1 MNSEFPIVVMKFG
14 GSSLAGRERIE
25 AVSTLIE
32 RALERGIRPVVAA
45 SAMGDTTDDLA
56 ALARGLSQRPRK
68 RDYDLLLST
77 GEVVSCAL
85 LSIALN
91 ERGIAA
97 QAVTGPGAGIVTDD
111 RHGRARIEHIDPS
124 VLHLLLDEGITPVVA
139 GFQGASAG
147 GAITTLGRGASD
159 TTAIALAVALGAD
172 NCEIYTD
179 VDGIFSA
186 DPRLVPRA
194 RKLEYISYEETL
206 EMASLGARVMHPRSV
221 ELAERHKL
229 RVTVRSSFNDRPGTE
244 LVSRKAVDIETG
256 TRVRAVV
263 DDADVARITV
273 EGVPDAPGLARS
285 LFEPLAVAGVN
296 VDIIVQNLSHGGAT
310 DISFTVGRDE
320 VESALQIVRK
330 VAEDVGASG
339 VTWSDEL
346 AKISIVGLGMRSGPG
361 VAARMF
367 GTLAERGIN
376 IISITTSEILITC
389 LIEESR
395 LQEAARALHTAF
407 ELDE

>member
-1 MNSEFPIVVMKFG
+1 MSSAAPIVVMKFG
-14 GSSLAGRERIE
+14 GTSLAGGERIE
-25 AVSTLIE
+25 AVTGLIA
-32 RALERGIRPVVAA
+32 RALERGTRPVVAA
-45 SAMGDTTDDLA
+45 SAMGGTTDDLG
-56 ALARGLSQRPRK
+56 ALALGLSPRPRK
-68 RDYDLLLST
+68 RDFDLLLST

-111 RHGRARIEHIDPS
+111 RHGRARIEHIDPGA
-124 VLHLLLDEGITPVVA
+124 LHLLLDEGVTPVVA
-139 GFQGASAG
+139 GFQGASAD
-147 GAITTLGRGASD
+147 GAVTTLGRGASD

-172 NCEIYTD
+172 HCEIYTD

-186 DPRLVPRA
+186 DPRVVPRA
-194 RKLEYISYEETL
+194 KKLEHISYEETL

-229 RVTVRSSFNDRPGTE
+229 RVTVRSSFNDRAGTE
-244 LVSRKAVDIETG
+244 LVSREAVEIETG

-273 EGVPDAPGLARS
+273 EGVPDAPGLAHS
-285 LFEPLAVAGVN
+285 LFEPLAAAGVN

-310 DISFTVGRDE
+310 DISFTVGRGE
-320 VESALQIVRK
+320 LESALKIVK
-330 VAEDVGASG
+330 QVAVEVGASG
-339 VTWSDEL
+339 VTWSDKL
-346 AKISIVGLGMRSGPG
+346 AKISIVGIGMRSGPG

-367 GTLAERGIN
+367 GTLAEKEIN
-376 IISITTSEILITC
+376 IISITTSEILVTC

-407 ELDE
+407 ELDD